1 MQPRWILP
9 QIYEDFRPSPV
20 GLYRFSDEGKALY
33 ENLDDDQTRLRHML
47 GCRTWPPA
55 WQSVRQEI
63 GPDLREGWW
72 QKLWQSAVLMQGV
85 EGLRMLRPGGMEM
98 GRERLLLVRAQIEQL
113 SEDDRPRVHA
123 YERMQH
129 LPTDAPNL
137 VDEVEITWAGS

>member
-1 MQPRWILP
+1 
-9 QIYEDFRPSPV
+9 
-20 GLYRFSDEGKALY
+20 
-33 ENLDDDQTRLRHML
+33 
-47 GCRTWPPA
+47 
-55 WQSVRQEI
+55 
-63 GPDLREGWW
+63 
-72 QKLWQSAVLMQGV
+72 MQGV